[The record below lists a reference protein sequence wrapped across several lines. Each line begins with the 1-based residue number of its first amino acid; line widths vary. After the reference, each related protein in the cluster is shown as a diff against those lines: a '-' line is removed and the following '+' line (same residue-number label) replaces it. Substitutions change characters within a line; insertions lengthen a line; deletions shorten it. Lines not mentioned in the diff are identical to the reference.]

1 MKSRQPVST
10 VLYFMRNF
18 SIVVGLVLIWRGI
31 WYVLD
36 AIDLMFL
43 NGSHL
48 LTALGGVVVGLAIL
62 YWPDKDLKEIE
73 KL

>member
-1 MKSRQPVST
+1 MKSRQSAST

-18 SIVVGLVLIWRGI
+18 STVVGLVLIWRGI

-36 AIDLMFL
+36 AIDIMFL

-48 LTALGGVVVGLAIL
+48 LTALGGILVGLAIL

>member
-1 MKSRQPVST
+1 MST

-18 SIVVGLVLIWRGI
+18 SIVIGLVLIWRGI

-36 AIDLMFL
+36 AVDIMFL

-48 LTALGGVVVGLAIL
+48 LTALGGIVIGLAIL

>member
-1 MKSRQPVST
+1 MSPSFSS
-10 VLYFMRNF
+10 LLHYFARHV

-36 AIDLMFL
+36 AVDVAFF
-43 NGSHL
+43 GGHHL
-48 LTALGGVVVGLAIL
+48 YTAIAGIVAGLIVL
-62 YWPDKDLKEIE
+62 YLPDKDLKEIE